1 MILFFSLAFLMF
13 GQHVKPELTMQSI
26 YISEKLEWSLPPKDP
41 ELPKYANA
49 FAALVIFRPSGDFAE
64 ADFTIGRY
72 KKDGPIFIIPGEGF
86 AILKGKWSRNSDGSL
101 SVKYQLVY
109 EEKVISKESVPGPVL
124 EERWIPQ
131 GKTRGRLGTS
141 IESPSGRYVP
151 VRAFSNLKT
160 LDDILHEKHEFTI
173 H

>member
-13 GQHVKPELTMQSI
+13 GQHVKPELTMHSI

-49 FAALVIFRPSGDFAE
+49 FAALVIFRPSGEFAE

-72 KKDGPIFIIPGEGF
+72 KKDGRIFIIPAEGF

-109 EEKVISKESVPGPVL
+109 EEKVIS
-124 EERWIPQ
+124 
-131 GKTRGRLGTS
+131 
-141 IESPSGRYVP
+141 
-151 VRAFSNLKT
+151 
-160 LDDILHEKHEFTI
+160 
-173 H
+173 